1 MRDHPLL
8 ALILGAWLGGSLL
21 VGAAVS
27 YNFAG
32 FADLFARNPRLAQA
46 AGFDPADTAAKKQ
59 SLLWVH
65 SAELNR
71 VWFTAWN
78 RTQLALGA
86 LALALAIRARA
97 RRLPIGLLGLALAL
111 TLAIHLGLEPR
122 VIDLGRALDLVPR
135 DPPPPALAP
144 FQDAHRAYFAA
155 DTLRFCLLL
164 TATGLLLSS
173 AARRSPADPD
183 R

>member
-1 MRDHPLL
+1 MKDHPLL
-8 ALILGAWLGGSLL
+8 AFVLGVWLGGSVL

-32 FADLFARNPRLAQA
+32 FNDLFARNPRLAQA
-46 AGFDPADTAAKKQ
+46 AGFDPRDTAAKKQ

-71 VWFTAWN
+71 VWFTIWN
-78 RTQLALGA
+78 RAQIVLGTLALVLAVRAHARRLPLALLA
-86 LALALAIRARA
+86 LALAL
-97 RRLPIGLLGLALAL
+97 
-111 TLAIHLGLEPR
+111 TVAIHLGLEPR
-122 VIDLGRALDLVPR
+122 VIELGRALDLVPR

-155 DTLRFCLLL
+155 DTLRFCVLL
-164 TATGLLLSS
+164 AAAGLLLYG
-173 AARRSPADPD
+173 RSRPADT
-183 R
+183 

>member
-8 ALILGAWLGGSLL
+8 AFILGVWLGGSVL

-32 FADLFARNPRLAQA
+32 FGDLFARNPRLAQA

-71 VWFTAWN
+71 VWFGVWN
-78 RTQLALGA
+78 RTQVLLGA
-86 LALALAIRARA
+86 LTLALAVRARA
-97 RRLPIGLLGLALAL
+97 RPLPLALLGLTFAL
-111 TLAIHLGLEPR
+111 TLVIHLGLEPR
-122 VIDLGRALDLVPR
+122 VVDLGRTLDLVPR
-135 DPPPPALAP
+135 EPPPPALAP
-144 FQDAHRAYFAA
+144 FQDAHRTYFAA

-164 TATGLLLSS
+164 TATGLLLY
-173 AARRSPADPD
+173 ARPRPADT
-183 R
+183 